1 VSATVTPDSKPRDLA
16 WPEERLVRECCRG
29 NQAAWSHLIDQYK
42 NLIFS
47 IPLKF
52 GLSRED
58 SADIFQAV
66 CAELVAGLPRLRE
79 PKALPKWLMQTTF
92 HQCLRWK
99 KDRMVLMDDV
109 DEMDRQADP
118 ASEVLPEEMLYQLQ
132 KEQGVRDA
140 IRRLTPRCGRM
151 VEMLFFETPARPYQE
166 VARELGI
173 ATGSIGFIR
182 GRCLK
187 KLRQALEQE
196 GLE

>member
-1 VSATVTPDSKPRDLA
+1 MSAAVAPGASPSELA
-16 WPEERLVRECCRG
+16 WTEERLVRECCKG
-29 NQAAWSHLIDQYK
+29 NQAAWSMLIDRYK

-47 IPLKF
+47 IPIKF

-58 SADIFQAV
+58 STDIFQAV
-66 CAELVAGLPRLRE
+66 CADLVAGLPRLRE

-92 HQCLRWK
+92 RQCLRWK
-99 KDRMVLMDDV
+99 KDRLVLMEDIE
-109 DEMDRQADP
+109 EMDRQPDLGG
-118 ASEVLPEEMLYQLQ
+118 EVLPEEMLYQLQ

-140 IRRLTPRCGRM
+140 IRGLPPRCGRM
-151 VEMLFFETPARPYQE
+151 VQMLFFESPARPYQE
-166 VARELGI
+166 VAKELGI

-187 KLRQALEQE
+187 KLREALAQA

>member
-1 VSATVTPDSKPRDLA
+1 MTPDSKPRDLA
-16 WPEERLVRECCRG
+16 WPEERLVRECCQG
-29 NQAAWSHLIDQYK
+29 SQAAWSALIDRYK

-66 CAELVAGLPRLRE
+66 CADLVAGMPRLRE

-99 KDRMVLMDDV
+99 KDRMVLMDDI
-109 DEMDRQADP
+109 DERDRQPAH
-118 ASEVLPEEMLYQLQ
+118 ASEGLREAMLYQCQ
-132 KEQGVRDA
+132 KAQGGRGA
-140 IRRLTPRCGRM
+140 NWGMSPRCGRM